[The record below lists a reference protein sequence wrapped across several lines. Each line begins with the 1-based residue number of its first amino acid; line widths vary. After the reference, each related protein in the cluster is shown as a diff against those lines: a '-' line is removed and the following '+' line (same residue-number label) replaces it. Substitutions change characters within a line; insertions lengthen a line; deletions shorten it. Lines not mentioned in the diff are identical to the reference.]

1 MASRP
6 LDSTLPQARGFASPA
21 AALPG
26 LAAGTAILYLS
37 LVVLI
42 PLAALLWA
50 VVGGGWSEFWD
61 AVRAPDA
68 VAALKLTVAVSL
80 IVVALNA
87 FFGTLLAWVLVRDNF
102 VGKNAINT
110 LVDLPFAL
118 PTIVVGVILLLL
130 YGSSSPIGVDVSYS
144 RAGIVLALMFETLPF
159 VVRSVQPVLYE
170 LDRDMEQAA
179 ASLGAAPFTA
189 FRRVIFPNLLPAIL
203 SGGGLALAKAIG
215 EFGSVVLISGNI
227 PFQTQVASV
236 LIFGRIESDNQ
247 DAAVAVSVVLLV
259 LALTILMLIN
269 FVQRWG
275 TRHDH

>member
-21 AALPG
+21 AARPG

-87 FFGTLLAWVLVRDNF
+87 FFG
-102 VGKNAINT
+102 T

-179 ASLGAAPFTA
+179 ASLGAAPVTA
-189 FRRVIFPNLLPAIL
+189 VRRVIFPNLLPAIL
-203 SGGGLALAKAIG
+203 SGRQHPVPDPGGLGADLRTDRERQPGRRGRGVGRAARPRPDHPDADQLRPALG
-215 EFGSVVLISGNI
+215 
-227 PFQTQVASV
+227 
-236 LIFGRIESDNQ
+236 
-247 DAAVAVSVVLLV
+247 DAP
-259 LALTILMLIN
+259 
-269 FVQRWG
+269 
-275 TRHDH
+275 

>member
-1 MASRP
+1 M
-6 LDSTLPQARGFASPA
+6 
-21 AALPG
+21 
-26 LAAGTAILYLS
+26 
-37 LVVLI
+37 
-42 PLAALLWA
+42 
-50 VVGGGWSEFWD
+50 
-61 AVRAPDA
+61 
-68 VAALKLTVAVSL
+68 AALKLTVAVSL

-87 FFGTLLAWVLVRDNF
+87 FFGTLLAWVLVRDDF
-102 VGKNAINT
+102 IGKNAINT

-159 VVRSVQPVLYE
+159 VVRSVQPVLHE